1 MNKKL
6 TKRIFC
12 LFLSLVLLFS
22 VVSGM
27 NFETFAA
34 EKGTQSYSNNAYG
47 GAARCQTNLNMYNA
61 SIVSGN
67 NITYVV
73 DKKYYSDMSSLGN
86 VYSVEFIAN
95 AVKAS
100 TSIVC
105 SSSTYS
111 ISDTGVSNDVF
122 LTTNPSSN
130 GPGYT
135 THSGCINGPLP
146 EIGETAEFTI
156 TSNIYVTYAASGY
169 PIFNDSCS
177 NTVNV
182 KIITVDTTDLS
193 QLIVNT
199 SKLYESCWTS
209 DSWSGFSTAQTN
221 ANNVA
226 KDVTATQSQID
237 SAYEALSAA
246 KVALVH
252 DGSIMACSYCSGNN
266 SEGGG
271 AITPIAHKNIQ
282 YGSNPDRQVLDLYLP
297 SNTKGDISLILF
309 IHGGAWLFGSKEDFT
324 NEAYEACKKYGIAT
338 AAISY
343 RYASLGSVNYN
354 DILNDVEAATL
365 KIKEYAKE
373 QDFNIEKMMTHG
385 FSAGAHLSLMYA
397 YTRQNSSSIK
407 PVCVYSNSGPAYL
420 LNGEYLTLSS
430 DLGVAI
436 SSVSGVIYN
445 ESTKS
450 NILVQ
455 QAVMNASPVNY
466 INSNCPP
473 TIICHG
479 VQDSIVPYSEGL
491 ILNAYLNDAGVEHS
505 FITFPNSNHGCGSDP
520 DCKAVADEIYD
531 EYVNKYLLD
540 VDTEIVHNYVAT
552 VTEKTC
558 TTDGYTTYTCSDC
571 GRYYI
576 SDYQVAGHTPGEWEI
591 ITPATTTTEGEKVK
605 KCTVC
610 QEIVETQVIEKIKEF
625 KAKENSPVT
634 IDETDMTIVGVP
646 QGTTDIS
653 EYFETDGYE
662 LEYIETS
669 AGFGTGTVVNVKTNG
684 EIYKTYTIVISGD
697 VTGDGYVDSFDTA
710 QASYYVNSFEEPESN
725 ITMKATDMCNDGYLD
740 ASDLAY
746 IIYIAN
752 YME

>member
-1 MNKKL
+1 M
-6 TKRIFC
+6 RQ
-12 LFLSLVLLFS
+12 LL
-22 VVSGM
+22 
-27 NFETFAA
+27 
-34 EKGTQSYSNNAYG
+34 
-47 GAARCQTNLNMYNA
+47 
-61 SIVSGN
+61 I
-67 NITYVV
+67 
-73 DKKYYSDMSSLGN
+73 
-86 VYSVEFIAN
+86 
-95 AVKAS
+95 
-100 TSIVC
+100 
-105 SSSTYS
+105 
-111 ISDTGVSNDVF
+111 
-122 LTTNPSSN
+122 
-130 GPGYT
+130 
-135 THSGCINGPLP
+135 
-146 EIGETAEFTI
+146 
-156 TSNIYVTYAASGY
+156 
-169 PIFNDSCS
+169 
-177 NTVNV
+177 
-182 KIITVDTTDLS
+182 
-193 QLIVNT
+193 NT
-199 SKLYESCWTS
+199 SKLYKSCWTA
-209 DSWSGFSTAQTN
+209 DTWEGFEAALSN
-221 ANNVA
+221 ANSVA
-226 KDVTATQSQID
+226 DNATATQSQID
-237 SAYEALSAA
+237 SAYEALSTA
-246 KVALVH
+246 KSALVH
-252 DGSIMACSYCSGNN
+252 DGSIMGCSYCNGSGVGDG
-266 SEGGG
+266 ETV
-271 AITPIAHKNIQ
+271 TPIAHKNIQ
-282 YGSNPDRQVLDLYLP
+282 YGSNTERQILDLYLP
-297 SNTKGDISLILF
+297 SNTMGDIPLILF

-354 DILNDVEAATL
+354 DILNDIEAATL

-373 QDFNIEKMMTHG
+373 QSISIEKMMTHG

-420 LNGEYLTLSS
+420 LNGEYLALSS
-430 DLGVAI
+430 DLGIAI

-473 TIICHG
+473 TLICHG
-479 VQDSIVPYSEGL
+479 VQDTIVPYSEGL

-531 EYVNKYLLD
+531 EYVNKYLLG

-552 VTEKTC
+552 VIPKTC

-576 SDYQVAGHTPGEWEI
+576 SDYQVAGHTPGEWEVV
-591 ITPATTTTEGEKVK
+591 TPATTTTEGEKVK

-610 QEIVETQVIEKIKEF
+610 GEIVETAVIEKIKEF
-625 KAKENSPVT
+625 KAKDGAPIT
-634 IDETDMTIVGVP
+634 IDETDMTISGVP
-646 QGTTDIS
+646 QGTTDLS
-653 EYFETDGYE
+653 EYLQADGYE
-662 LEYIETS
+662 LEYVETD
-669 AGFGTGTVVNVKTNG
+669 AGFGTGTVLRVKLNG
-684 EIYKTYTIVISGD
+684 ELFKSYTIIISGD

-710 QASYYVNSFEEPESN
+710 QASYYINSFEEPENSA
-725 ITMKATDMCNDGYLD
+725 TMKAMDICNDGYLD